1 MINRM
6 AYRAQWK
13 DGMEEAGTDNLREQI
28 PAVKALAD
36 AGRIMTLSAYR
47 WQKNVF
53 LYCECID
60 CEIHPDELFP
70 AAGSLLEE
78 WPGKAEKRKWI
89 PMVDVFHFNEPVSV
103 EHWKRKSPVEKRV
116 GMVAH
121 LRPEMIA
128 SYIYYHYQLQ
138 EERAFLGDKYELIS
152 LHENLL
158 FGYLERP
165 EIVEEPLTPKKL
177 NTSGTPANWLDS
189 RMDLHFIPWEDGD
202 PYFKDIELIFSV

>member
-1 MINRM
+1 MISRM
-6 AYRAQWK
+6 VYRAQWK
-13 DGMEEAGTDNLREQI
+13 DGMEEAGTDRLREQI
-28 PAVKALAD
+28 PAVKALAE
-36 AGRIMTLSAYR
+36 AGRIMTLSVYR

-70 AAGSLLEE
+70 AAENFLEA
-78 WPGKAEKRKWI
+78 WPGKAGKRKWI
-89 PMVDVFHFNEPVSV
+89 PMTDVFHFNEPVSV
-103 EHWKRKSPVEKRV
+103 EHWKRKTPVERRI

-121 LRPEMIA
+121 LRQEMIA

-138 EERAFLGDKYELIS
+138 EERTFSGDKYEYIA

-177 NTSGTPANWLDS
+177 NTAGTPVNWEDS
-189 RMDLHFIPWEDGD
+189 RMNLHFLRWEDGT
-202 PYFKDIELIFSV
+202 PYFKDIELIFSA

>member
-13 DGMEEAGTDNLREQI
+13 DGMEEAGTGRLLEQI
-28 PAVKALAD
+28 PAIKAMAD
-36 AGRIMTLSAYR
+36 TGRIMTLSAYR

-53 LYCECID
+53 LYYECID
-60 CEIHPDELFP
+60 CEIRPGELF
-70 AAGSLLEE
+70 AAVGSLLED
-78 WPGKAEKRKWI
+78 WPGKAEKRQWI
-89 PMVDVFHFNEPVSV
+89 PMTDVFHFNEPVSA
-103 EHWKRKSPVEKRV
+103 EHWKRKHPVEKRV

-138 EERAFLGDKYELIS
+138 EERAFSGDKYELIS

-177 NTSGTPANWLDS
+177 NTSGTPVNWLDS
-189 RMDLHFIPWEDGD
+189 RMDLHFIPWEDGT